1 MLGTRGRPM
10 IGNLSELLV
19 PTHKSGLSDPS
30 RSPKSPLDLFKTP
43 SSSSRRGSMKRCY
56 DVFGDGVGL
65 GIIALME
72 KSTVD
77 HHPSCQLQHTI
88 CRFKGRFQE
97 NSEED
102 YTFVTRH
109 GESSTKVYFSGG
121 EEEEEQRLVGKIKE
135 ITSLKPRFVQDFNY
149 PTSDFLSSCHLC
161 KKKLHGK
168 DIYMYRGE
176 KAFCSAECRSSQIMM
191 DERKEQCKSKASK
204 SGKNQSLGYDKTE
217 QIFSTGILAI

>member
-1 MLGTRGRPM
+1 MLGKRGRPM
-10 IGNLSELLV
+10 IGNVSELLV

-30 RSPKSPLDLFKTP
+30 RSPKSPLDLFKIP

-65 GIIALME
+65 GIIASME

-77 HHPSCQLQHTI
+77 HHPSCKLQHTI

-109 GESSTKVYFSGG
+109 GESSTKVYFNGG
-121 EEEEEQRLVGKIKE
+121 DEEEEQRLVGKIKE

-161 KKKLHGK
+161 KKKL
-168 DIYMYRGE
+168 GE